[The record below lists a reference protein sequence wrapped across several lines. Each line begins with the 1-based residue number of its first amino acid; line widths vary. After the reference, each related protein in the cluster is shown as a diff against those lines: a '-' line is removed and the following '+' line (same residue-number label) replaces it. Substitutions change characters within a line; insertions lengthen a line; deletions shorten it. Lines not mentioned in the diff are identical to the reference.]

1 MAISRL
7 TGMIIQTRGDD
18 VKVRS
23 ILDGGTGKYAMGIEL
38 WTNGEYDYLL
48 LDTLPATF
56 ETEAEALKCG
66 NDLVAEIRAMPDL
79 SKPAVEILE
88 GKRP

>member
-18 VKVRS
+18 VKVVVGQDKES
-23 ILDGGTGKYAMGIEL
+23 KKWAMGIQL
-38 WTNGEYDYLL
+38 WRNGEFDHFLI
-48 LDTLPATF
+48 DTQPAY
-56 ETEAEALKCG
+56 ESKAEALKCG